1 MTTYIIKEDGTI
13 LNNRG
18 HILKQVLFKGY
29 LCATIGKHKTPVHRL
44 VAKQYIPNPEN
55 KPEVHHIDYNRTNN
69 HWTNLMWVTRK
80 EHMQFHKY
88 DYIPNPTEKLD
99 WGKVDYIRENIL
111 VSTNDLAEE
120 LGVSAACI
128 SLVKHNKSWKIENHP

>member
-13 LNNRG
+13 LGKRNKPIKG
-18 HILKQVLFKGY
+18 AMHKGY
-29 LCATIGKHKTPVHRL
+29 LCVTIGTHKTPVHRL
-44 VAKQYIPNPEN
+44 VAKQYVPNPEN
-55 KPEVHHIDYNRTNN
+55 KPDVHHIDCDRTNN
-69 HWTNLMWVTRK
+69 HYTNLMWVTKK
-80 EHMQFHKY
+80 EHLIFHKGS
-88 DYIPNPTEKLD
+88 INNQSKLD
-99 WGKVDYIRENIL
+99 WNKVDYIRENIL